1 MNFFLNNDGRIKHD
15 LKLISVHIPKSA
27 GTSFRNTLRE
37 VYGADQVVRL
47 DINLEDEAIRVNEQ
61 LWDKKKLS
69 RDIQVAHGHFSPL
82 LFEKYFRSSPAPFI
96 TWLRDPVERVISNFY
111 YLEKRLKEELDEEGK
126 GLNILS
132 KMQRTLS
139 EYVAD
144 PINQNRIAKFLQGR
158 SLDDFAFVG
167 IQEYYAEDLVQ
178 LGQKLSWKEVPHYH
192 HNATGKSRNVSA
204 TLRDEITRCNQED
217 VALYEYA
224 LSLRKKRR

>member
-37 VYGADQVVRL
+37 VYGVDQVARL
-47 DINLEDEAIRVNEQ
+47 DINLEDEVIRVNEQ

-69 RDIQVAHGHFSPL
+69 RDIEVAHCHFSPL

-111 YLEKRLKEELDEEGK
+111 YLEKRLKEELDEEGR

-144 PINQNRIAKFLQGR
+144 PINQNRISKFLQGR

-167 IQEYYAEDLVQ
+167 IQ
-178 LGQKLSWKEVPHYH
+178 
-192 HNATGKSRNVSA
+192 
-204 TLRDEITRCNQED
+204 
-217 VALYEYA
+217 
-224 LSLRKKRR
+224 